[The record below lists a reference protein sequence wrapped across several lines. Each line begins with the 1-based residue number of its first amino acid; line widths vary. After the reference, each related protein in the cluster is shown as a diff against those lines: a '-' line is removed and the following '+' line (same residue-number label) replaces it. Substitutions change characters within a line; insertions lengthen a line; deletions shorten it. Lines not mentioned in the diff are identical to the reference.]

1 MFNSASERIRDIF
14 QTEKV
19 ANSSKNDVPRL
30 NIAENISTRIWKNR
44 VLRPRL
50 QPWNQC
56 KTFGIREVLGHFLL
70 RSTKLTIS
78 SQFYISTINVTIK
91 ENLFQLT
98 PWLNCKIKN
107 IKVNWCVL
115 ETCCSVLMQSGVK
128 WKNCWHI
135 SLPLYQ

>member
-19 ANSSKNDVPRL
+19 ANSSNNDVPRL
-30 NIAENISTRIWKNR
+30 NIARTSQRGSGKIAFCGQDYNLETNVRHLGFVKY
-44 VLRPRL
+44 
-50 QPWNQC
+50 
-56 KTFGIREVLGHFLL
+56 FGHFLL

-98 PWLNCKIKN
+98 P
-107 IKVNWCVL
+107 
-115 ETCCSVLMQSGVK
+115 
-128 WKNCWHI
+128 
-135 SLPLYQ
+135 